1 MWRYADSNCLSG
13 DVPLTGGR
21 STAAPLKNLQPTSIS
36 TYLRKTYKFR
46 CTATSANIKTNT
58 NWSHSLMMIPSVP
71 FNRSA
76 LDLLNNMLVVKYF
89 YHFLHWSLCCQ
100 LFQSTYFWKLIKLTS
115 SKTLSL
121 FPSSANYTKFHIFWV
136 VFQLNLSY
144 WKRRWYTK
152 VPEGT
157 RELVE

>member
-21 STAAPLKNLQPTSIS
+21 STAAPFKNLQPTSIS

-76 LDLLNNMLVVKYF
+76 LDLVNNMLIFKYF
-89 YHFLHWSLCCQ
+89 YHFLHCSLCCE
-100 LFQSTYFWKLIKLTS
+100 LFQSTYFWKLIKLTC
-115 SKTLSL
+115 SKNTFT
-121 FPSSANYTKFHIFWV
+121 FPHFS
-136 VFQLNLSY
+136 QLH
-144 WKRRWYTK
+144 K
-152 VPEGT
+152 VPHILGCLSVGVQLLKEEVVH
-157 RELVE
+157 RNNSKL